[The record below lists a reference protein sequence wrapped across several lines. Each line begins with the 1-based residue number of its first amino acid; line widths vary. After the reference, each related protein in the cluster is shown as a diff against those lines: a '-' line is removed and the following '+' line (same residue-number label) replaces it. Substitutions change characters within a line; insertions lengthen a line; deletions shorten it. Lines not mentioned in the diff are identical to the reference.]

1 MMQSPTKPPVW
12 VARPRALEQMA
23 VELSKHGQIAIDTES
38 NSLFAYKEQV
48 CLIQISIPG
57 TDYLVDPLALS
68 DLDLLKPIF
77 ANPDIVKIFHAA
89 EYDII
94 CLKRDFGFEFE
105 HIFDTMQAARILGR
119 KDVGLAN
126 MLKNE
131 FGIILEK
138 KYQRANWGQR
148 PLTVPMLAYARLDSY
163 YLIDLQNRLAPELE
177 EKGLLDLAKEDFQH
191 LAHLDAAPT
200 ESQPPV
206 WWRLVNGKEL
216 SAQQCASLQALLEYR
231 EVQARNADVPP
242 FKILNNQ
249 TLIDI
254 AAANPRSLD
263 DLKTAGHLTQK
274 QIERHGYNLLGA
286 LAQSAKI
293 NLPARPVTR
302 KPSDAILA
310 RMDLLKNWRKE
321 TGRKLEVESDIILP
335 REVMEA
341 IAYRGPA
348 SQTELN
354 EIMVNFPWRSQHF
367 GEQILG
373 TIQQLERT

>member
-1 MMQSPTKPPVW
+1 
-12 VARPRALEQMA
+12 
-23 VELSKHGQIAIDTES
+23 
-38 NSLFAYKEQV
+38 
-48 CLIQISIPG
+48 
-57 TDYLVDPLALS
+57 
-68 DLDLLKPIF
+68 
-77 ANPDIVKIFHAA
+77 
-89 EYDII
+89 
-94 CLKRDFGFEFE
+94 
-105 HIFDTMQAARILGR
+105 
-119 KDVGLAN
+119 
-126 MLKNE
+126 
-131 FGIILEK
+131 
-138 KYQRANWGQR
+138 
-148 PLTVPMLAYARLDSY
+148 MLAYARLDSY

-177 EKGLLDLAKEDFQH
+177 EKGLLELAKEDFQH
-191 LAHLDAAPT
+191 LAHLGPAPT

-231 EVQARNADVPP
+231 EAQARNADVPP

-263 DLKTAGHLTQK
+263 DLKAAGNLTQK
-274 QIERHGYNLLGA
+274 QIDRHGYNLLNT
-286 LAQSAKI
+286 LAQSAKS
-293 NLPARPVTR
+293 NPPSRPVTR